1 MRAQIDDVLEDLTTI
16 DDIDAE
22 SWEQTY
28 DLLSDLLENPLN
40 LNTATPDDLRQLPF
54 LSEEQIEEISEYI
67 YRYGALLSE
76 GELAMIPSIDE
87 TTRQRLMRFTF
98 FGDSEEKK
106 RSFSELLRD
115 GRHELI
121 ATGKIPFYER
131 RGDREAYLG
140 PPYKH
145 SLRYT
150 FQNQQRL
157 KAGFIGSQD
166 AGEPFFT
173 NGNAAGYDFYA
184 FFVQAQRFG
193 RLKNLTVGHYRLN
206 FGHGLVINNDLS
218 FGKLFSLSAADR
230 NQNVIR
236 GHSSRMEYNYLQG
249 AAATISVAKN
259 LDLTAFLSYRDI
271 DVTPNDDEPPTI
283 RTILTSGYH
292 RTNTEMNR
300 RRNAS
305 EFLGGSRLAYRSNR
319 WNAAVTVVYDAFDKP
334 LKPVEKRSKA
344 NLYREIF
351 PEGQH
356 FWNASVD
363 YGYRHSRFTFSG
375 ETATGSCGG
384 LATMN
389 TLNVKLAEQLSLI
402 AIQRFYSYRYYALH
416 SQSLSEGG
424 STQNESG

>member
-1 MRAQIDDVLEDLTTI
+1 MLFFLPISSELRAQIDDVLEDLTTI
-16 DDIDAE
+16 DDIEAE

-98 FGDSEEKK
+98 FGDSETKK
-106 RSFSELLRD
+106 TFSELLRE

-166 AGEPFFT
+166 AG
-173 NGNAAGYDFYA
+173 
-184 FFVQAQRFG
+184 
-193 RLKNLTVGHYRLN
+193 
-206 FGHGLVINNDLS
+206 
-218 FGKLFSLSAADR
+218 
-230 NQNVIR
+230 
-236 GHSSRMEYNYLQG
+236 
-249 AAATISVAKN
+249 
-259 LDLTAFLSYRDI
+259 
-271 DVTPNDDEPPTI
+271 
-283 RTILTSGYH
+283 
-292 RTNTEMNR
+292 
-300 RRNAS
+300 
-305 EFLGGSRLAYRSNR
+305 
-319 WNAAVTVVYDAFDKP
+319 
-334 LKPVEKRSKA
+334 
-344 NLYREIF
+344 
-351 PEGQH
+351 
-356 FWNASVD
+356 
-363 YGYRHSRFTFSG
+363 
-375 ETATGSCGG
+375 
-384 LATMN
+384 
-389 TLNVKLAEQLSLI
+389 
-402 AIQRFYSYRYYALH
+402 
-416 SQSLSEGG
+416 
-424 STQNESG
+424 